1 VDAVGAHSSQGLAVK
16 ARNGIAD
23 HVPGAQQAIVALDS
37 TMQKALSGLH
47 GAFVE
52 RGLNSVSPGAIFKTF
67 ADEGENVT
75 SYDQVRQLDLR
86 VCDRS
91 VPRRKEKYVA
101 MAAGQGAAT
110 SLAVTGAT
118 VASTV
123 SGGTT
128 LGVALGAVVVDI
140 TSVMVGMGRI
150 VALSRRT
157 TDTTCAS
164 RRSKSS
170 RRVC

>member
-1 VDAVGAHSSQGLAVK
+1 
-16 ARNGIAD
+16 
-23 HVPGAQQAIVALDS
+23 
-37 TMQKALSGLH
+37 
-47 GAFVE
+47 
-52 RGLNSVSPGAIFKTF
+52 
-67 ADEGENVT
+67 
-75 SYDQVRQLDLR
+75 
-86 VCDRS
+86 
-91 VPRRKEKYVA
+91 